1 MLKKYKGFFITGTDT
16 GVGKTFVSALL
27 CQVLKKHNKICYYK
41 PLQTG
46 SEIDDDTRTVVQQA
60 QLFDGEWINPSY
72 RLKAP
77 LSPDRAASL
86 ENVQISVDKL
96 QTDFNSI
103 TDRFLI
109 VEGAGGLEVPI
120 TAELRM
126 SGLMQ
131 DFQLPVLIVASTR
144 LGTINHTLLTVQR
157 AKTLGLEVLGVVLN
171 GVEDPG
177 LREVLIREGVNVLF
191 SLPTC
196 DGDFSPALQ
205 VVERAVNEKILSLNR
220 AASSTEVDKNN
231 IWHPFTQYGFDR
243 EFPQIT
249 TGKGSLLTLAS
260 GEKIIDAIS
269 SWWVNLHGHGEPKIA
284 EAISRQ
290 AHQLE
295 HAIFSGYTHSPAMAL
310 VQKLLP
316 HLKTINAQLSKV
328 FFSDNGSTAVEV
340 ALKMAYQYQQQTAKT
355 QKKKFLAL
363 RGSYH
368 GDTLAAMSVSE
379 REGFHQVFTPL
390 MAPVDFLTPD
400 DFIELEN
407 KKSQMDQYAAII
419 FEPLIQGAGGMR
431 LYSPE
436 YLQKLCRYAKEAGCL
451 IVADEIFTGFFRTG
465 SFFACEQAQVSPDII
480 CLSKGLTGGFL
491 PLSLTVATETLFL
504 AFESQEMKKAF
515 LHGHSYTA
523 NPIACAAA
531 VASLE
536 LLESTSCS
544 QKIRQIQQWTKSELI
559 HLQNLPM
566 VSGARNLGTVGAF
579 EAHSEKNYLALGQF
593 ARHFAKACEKRGA
606 LVRPLG
612 ATVYTVPPYCTTEEQ
627 IKTIYHAIRET
638 LFDIQRGSL

>member
-1 MLKKYKGFFITGTDT
+1 MLKKHKGFFITGTDT

-27 CQVLKKHNKICYYK
+27 CQALKKYHSICYYK

-46 SEIDDDTRTVVQQA
+46 CETDDDTTSVVQKA
-60 QLFDGEWINPSY
+60 QLFDGEWADPSY

-77 LSPDRAASL
+77 LSPDRAAAL
-86 ENVQISVDKL
+86 EAVPISVDKI
-96 QTDFNSI
+96 QTDFKNLS
-103 TDRFLI
+103 DRFLI

-120 TAELRM
+120 TDQLRM

-131 DFQLPVLIVASTR
+131 SFQLPVLIVASTR

-157 AKTLGLEVLGVVLN
+157 AKTLGLDVAGVILN
-171 GVEDPG
+171 GPEDPG
-177 LREVLIREGVNVLF
+177 LREVLVREGVEVLF
-191 SLPTC
+191 SLPHC
-196 DGDFSPALQ
+196 EGDSTAALQ
-205 VVERAVNEKILSLNR
+205 IVERALSEKRLSVS
-220 AASSTEVDKNN
+220 APMASTEVDKKN

-243 EFPQIT
+243 DFPQIIS
-249 TGKGSLLTLAS
+249 GQGSELTLSS

-269 SWWVNLHGHGEPKIA
+269 SWWVNLHGHGERQIA
-284 EAISRQ
+284 DALSRQ

-295 HAIFSGYTHSPAMAL
+295 HAIFSGYTHQPAMTL

-316 HLKTINAQLSKV
+316 HLQKINAQLSKV

-340 ALKMAYQYQQQTAKT
+340 ALKMAYQFQQQTGQTK
-355 QKKKFLAL
+355 KKKFLAL

-390 MAPVDFLTPD
+390 MAPVDFLNPD
-400 DFIELEN
+400 DFAELEN
-407 KKSQMDQYAAII
+407 KKAQLSDYAAII

-431 LYSPE
+431 LYTPE
-436 YLQKLCRYAKEAGCL
+436 YLQKLCSYAKEAGCL
-451 IVADEIFTGFFRTG
+451 IVADEIFTGFYRTG
-465 SFFACEQAQVSPDII
+465 SFFACEKAQVAPDII

-491 PLSLTVATETLFL
+491 PLSLTVATEKLFL
-504 AFESQEMKKAF
+504 AFESQEMKLAF

-536 LLESTSCS
+536 LLESTACQ
-544 QKIRQIQQWTKSELI
+544 QKIERIESWTKRELLQ
-559 HLQNLPM
+559 LQNLPM
-566 VSGARNLGTVGAF
+566 VTHPRSLGTIGAF
-579 EAHSEKNYLALGQF
+579 EAHSEKNYLALGHFSRQF
-593 ARHFAKACEKRGA
+593 AKSCEKRGA

-627 IKTIYHAIRET
+627 IKTIYRAIGET
-638 LFDIQRGSL
+638 LFDIQRGTL

>member
-1 MLKKYKGFFITGTDT
+1 MLKKHKGFFITGTDT

-27 CQVLKKHNKICYYK
+27 CEALKKHHQICYYK
-41 PLQTG
+41 PVQTG
-46 SEIDDDTRTVVQQA
+46 CETDDDTRSVVQQA
-60 QLFDGEWINPSY
+60 QLFDGEWIDPSY

-77 LSPDRAASL
+77 LSPDRAAKL
-86 ENVQISVDKL
+86 ENVQISVEKIMS
-96 QTDFNSI
+96 DFKSI
-103 TDRFLI
+103 QDRFLI

-120 TAELRM
+120 TEQLRM

-131 DFQLPVLIVASTR
+131 DLQLPVLIVASTR

-157 AKTLGLEVLGVVLN
+157 AKMLGLEVMGVVLN
-171 GVEDPG
+171 GPEDKG
-177 LREVLIREGVNVLF
+177 LLEVLEREGVPVLF
-191 SLPTC
+191 SIPFCESDTL
-196 DGDFSPALQ
+196 PALQ
-205 VVERAVNEKILSLNR
+205 IVNKVLSEKILSLS
-220 AASSTEVDKNN
+220 APQKSTEIDKKY

-243 EFPQIT
+243 DFPQIIS
-249 TGKGSLLTLAS
+249 GKGSELTLAS
-260 GEKIIDAIS
+260 GETIIDAIS
-269 SWWVNLHGHGEPKIA
+269 SWWVNLHGHGESSIA
-284 EAISRQ
+284 AAISRQ

-295 HAIFSGYTHSPAMAL
+295 HAIFSGYTHQPAMTL

-316 HLKTINAQLSKV
+316 HLQKMNAQLTKV

-340 ALKMAYQYQQQTAKT
+340 ALKMAYQYQAQIGQG

-400 DFIELEN
+400 DFDELEA
-407 KKSQMDQYAAII
+407 KKSQLSQYAAII
-419 FEPLIQGAGGMR
+419 FEPLIQGASGMR
-431 LYSPE
+431 HYTPQ
-436 YLQKLCRYAKEAGCL
+436 YLQKLCSYAKEAGCL

-465 SFFACEQAQVSPDII
+465 SFFACEQAQVAPDLI

-491 PLSLTVATETLFL
+491 PLSLTVATEKLFL
-504 AFESQEMKKAF
+504 AFEAQEMKQAF

-536 LLESTSCS
+536 LLETPAC
-544 QKIRQIQQWTKSELI
+544 QQNIRQIQAWTANELTN
-559 HLQNLPM
+559 LQNLPM
-566 VSGARNLGTVGAF
+566 VSNPRSLGTIGAF
-579 EAHSEKNYLALGQF
+579 EAHSEKNYLALAPF
-593 ARHFAKACEKRGA
+593 SRHFAIACEKRGA

-612 ATVYTVPPYCTTEEQ
+612 GTVYTVPPYCSTEKQ
-627 IKTIYHAIRET
+627 IKTIYRAISET
-638 LFDIQRGSL
+638 LFDIQRGTL